1 MNEEEFVKQLNEAHQ
16 LMKDEKFKES
26 IIILEKLKDVEK
38 KGEYGYGMTHKLYQ
52 LISNAHSLY
61 HQQEIQKFM
70 GELLLQQKTITFSEL
85 NQLLKE
91 RMDLDLDVSIFRK
104 ELELLILRG
113 LIACNIEGD
122 RIIF

>member
-38 KGEYGYGMTHKLYQ
+38 KGEYSYGITHKLYQ

-70 GELLLQQKTITFSEL
+70 GELLLQQKTITYHFFLTKPRTPETSVLL
-85 NQLLKE
+85 N
-91 RMDLDLDVSIFRK
+91 DGFIFYQK
-104 ELELLILRG
+104 KITTL
-113 LIACNIEGD
+113 
-122 RIIF
+122 